1 MKESARKTS
10 SFTVIV
16 VFVCLT
22 LTGLALGNLL
32 PVKLHPDHSMPE
44 LTISFSM
51 PKASASLV
59 ESELSSPLEKVLS
72 GIAGLTGIS
81 SHSSDGMGVI
91 RLSFD
96 KYVDIEK
103 ARFEASTRIRSI
115 RSELPRTAG
124 YPTIRTGRT
133 SDQDAKTVLS
143 YSIGVPHTSSDIET
157 EVERHILPLLREV
170 DDIGD
175 IILTGGRKQ
184 EYLLVYDPQQIRIL
198 GIITFLTTSS
208 L

>member
-32 PVKLHPDHSMPE
+32 PVNPHPDHSMPE

-72 GIAGLTGIS
+72 GIAGLTGIT
-81 SHSSDGMGVI
+81 SHSPEPHPRYHTAFGHHLPFERWDGG
-91 RLSFD
+91 D
-96 KYVDIEK
+96 TIEF
-103 ARFEASTRIRSI
+103 RQIC
-115 RSELPRTAG
+115 G
-124 YPTIRTGRT
+124 Y
-133 SDQDAKTVLS
+133 
-143 YSIGVPHTSSDIET
+143 
-157 EVERHILPLLREV
+157 
-170 DDIGD
+170 
-175 IILTGGRKQ
+175 
-184 EYLLVYDPQQIRIL
+184 
-198 GIITFLTTSS
+198 
-208 L
+208 

>member
-22 LTGLALGNLL
+22 LTGLALGNLF
-32 PVKLHPDHSMPE
+32 PVKFHPDYSMSE
-44 LTISFSM
+44 LMISFSM

-103 ARFEASTRIRSI
+103 ARFVNACE
-115 RSELPRTAG
+115 
-124 YPTIRTGRT
+124 
-133 SDQDAKTVLS
+133 
-143 YSIGVPHTSSDIET
+143 
-157 EVERHILPLLREV
+157 
-170 DDIGD
+170 
-175 IILTGGRKQ
+175 
-184 EYLLVYDPQQIRIL
+184 LLVL
-198 GIITFLTTSS
+198 
-208 L
+208 